1 MTLCLDLFRQN
12 VEACHFQN
20 FVVALNRTHKMEQKN
35 ENSEIRIP
43 QPPSPPPLPPPPPS
57 THHKFHRKTRMLE
70 SPF

>member
-43 QPPSPPPLPPPPPS
+43 QPPFPPPLPPSPS
-57 THHKFHRKTRMLE
+57 IYP
-70 SPF
+70 S